1 MKNPKHYFLLTLIL
15 ISATV
20 LASCAAANAPV
31 VEPTETTAASTVP
44 NDESPTEATT
54 ETYEPYY
61 VENLELTALDGSKV
75 NLYDYKGQ
83 RILLN
88 FWATWCQ
95 YCVIEMPLLDALDQQ
110 DDVVVLAISVG
121 EDAATVQ
128 KYIDENGYGFDVF
141 LDEKGTLAGLFGV
154 TGFPTSMFLGTDFEY
169 FYSYPGMVEQETID
183 AIFEAI
189 DGILEERKNQ

>member
-1 MKNPKHYFLLTLIL
+1 MKKIKHYFLLALIVV
-15 ISATV
+15 SASV
-20 LASCAAANAPV
+20 LSSCATANPPTV
-31 VEPTETTAASTVP
+31 QPTESTV
-44 NDESPTEATT
+44 ETSPSSNEISTEATT
-54 ETYEPYY
+54 EAYEPYY
-61 VENLELTALDGSKV
+61 IENLELTALDGSKV
-75 NLYDYKGQ
+75 NLHDYKGQ
-83 RILLN
+83 RIILN

-95 YCVIEMPLLDALDQQ
+95 YCVIEMPLLDALDQKE
-110 DDVVVLAISVG
+110 DVVVLAISVG

-128 KYIDENGYGFDVF
+128 KYIDDNGYGFDVF
-141 LDEKGTLAGLFGV
+141 LDEEGTLASLFGV